1 MELSGQHILN
11 ATTGTLWTMLM
22 DTDTLTRII
31 PGISR
36 LEQTGDNTF
45 KSIIEIKLGP
55 VNASFA
61 GDLQLENVSEPK
73 GFTLKV
79 QQSSSVGKANAAII
93 IEMIP
98 LNENQTE
105 ISFNGHVKLTG
116 LLAGMGQR
124 LLTGVA
130 NMLTK
135 QFFKNLEKELEKQF
149 VK

>member
-1 MELSGQHILN
+1 
-11 ATTGTLWTMLM
+11 M
-22 DTDTLTRII
+22 DPDTLARII

-55 VNASFA
+55 VNASFT
-61 GDLQLENVSEPK
+61 GDLQLENITEPN

-79 QQSSSVGKANAAII
+79 QQSSSVGKANAAIKI
-93 IEMIP
+93 VMIP
-98 LNENQTE
+98 LNETQAE
-105 ISFNGHVKLTG
+105 ISFNGDVKLTG

-130 NMLTK
+130 NTLTK